1 MGEQKNLFLAIAIS
15 IAIIVIFQFLFPQQT
30 VIQPTQIENIS
41 ENSLTS
47 IDQEFQSEKQGV
59 QTKEEIIPLNK
70 RVEILTSSLKGS
82 INLKGAVLDDLIL
95 LNYKESLDKNS
106 KNITLLAP
114 EKTKNPYYIE
124 IGWKSLNQNQNDIEL
139 PNLETQWKTS

>member
-30 VIQPTQIENIS
+30 VIQPTNIENIS

-95 LNYKESLDKNS
+95 LNLYFSS
-106 KNITLLAP
+106 FF
-114 EKTKNPYYIE
+114 
-124 IGWKSLNQNQNDIEL
+124 
-139 PNLETQWKTS
+139 